1 MLLLKLSIVFF
12 FYCYLLLLIP
22 LLFCNPS
29 IADYDLQQK
38 VWSALDRAA
47 DSSNNSLKRSTIGN
61 YVNGVRCFVRQ
72 FTKLLKFP
80 TLSFRDRSLELAK
93 VAGIIAILNN
103 ILVDMVPTACKFVGT
118 QVLFSS
124 YVVI

>member
-1 MLLLKLSIVFF
+1 M
-12 FYCYLLLLIP
+12 IP

-29 IADYDLQQK
+29 IADYDLQQR

-47 DSSNNSLKRSTIGN
+47 DGSNNPLKRSTIAN
-61 YVNGVRCFVRQ
+61 YVNGVRCFVKQ
-72 FTKLLKFP
+72 FSKCLKWP
-80 TLSFRDRSLELAK
+80 NLSYKDRSLELAK

-103 ILVDMVPTACKFVGT
+103 ILVDMTPTACKFVGT

-124 YVVI
+124 YVAI